1 MQKII
6 FLRGLPASGKT
17 SFALKHIENNSEF
30 KRINKDDIR
39 AKYNEPWSKEFEKR
53 VLEEERKKGIE
64 YLEEGYSLIV
74 DDTNFNDDHYNYWS
88 SKGKLYNIPIEVKEF
103 NVNVE
108 ECIKRDSLREKPVG
122 EKVIRRMNNQ
132 KRMKKTDTRY
142 ILKQNSKLPGT
153 IMCDIDGTLAL
164 MNNRNPYIPDTTD
177 SVNTPIVNIVNTS
190 YWLHDDTVFLLSGRS
205 EDYREITEKWLK
217 DNDIAYDY
225 LLMRESGDNRPDEII
240 KKELYE
246 NHIKDKYYIR
256 FVLDDRDKVV
266 KMWRDEGLLCLQVYY
281 GDF

>member
-6 FLRGLPASGKT
+6 LLRGLPASGKT
-17 SFALKHIENNSEF
+17 SFALKYIENNPEF

-39 AKYNEPWSKEFEKR
+39 AKYNEPWSKDFEKR
-53 VLEEERKKGIE
+53 VLEEERRKGIE

-74 DDTNFNDDHYNYWS
+74 DDTNFNNDHYNYWS

-108 ECIKRDSLREKPVG
+108 ECIRRDSLREKPVG

-132 KRMKKTDTRY
+132 KRMKKTDYRY
-142 ILKQNSKLPGT
+142 RKKQDDTLDHA
-153 IMCDIDGTLAL
+153 IICDIDGTLAL
-164 MNNRNPYIPDTTD
+164 MTGRSPYIPDKTD
-177 SVNTPIVNIVNTS
+177 ILNEEVANILRFSSEYVNI
-190 YWLHDDTVFLLSGRS
+190 FLVSGRS
-205 EDYREITEKWLK
+205 EDYRELTVEWLSE
-217 DNDIAYDY
+217 NNIQYHH

-246 NHIKDKYYIR
+246 EHIKDKFYVRYI
-256 FVLDDRDKVV
+256 LDDRDKVV
-266 KMWRDEGLLCLQVYY
+266 RMWRDEGLLCLQVYY